1 MNRRWVLSTGTPI
14 LASAVL
20 LAAFQHPASSQVPAD
35 RRFIGTWRLV
45 SIDSDRPN
53 ASRGT
58 RPTGLIYYD
67 TTGHMAAQIAP
78 GRSRPSWPPNTAPS
92 PEQAKD
98 AVGGYTAYFGTYV
111 VDEHAGTVTHHR
123 EAALN
128 MYAVDLVRKYE
139 FRSDGRLVL
148 TPLES
153 ENSGIRLVW
162 ERIP

>member
-1 MNRRWVLSTGTPI
+1 VSI
-14 LASAVL
+14 LACAAL
-20 LAAFQHPASSQVPAD
+20 LATFQRSASSQAPSD

-45 SIDSDRPN
+45 SIDSERPN
-53 ASRGT
+53 PNRGT

-67 TTGHMAAQIAP
+67 TTGHMAAQISP

-98 AVGGYTAYFGTYV
+98 AVAGYTAYFGTYV
-111 VDEHAGTVTHHR
+111 VNEHAGTVTHHR
-123 EAALN
+123 EGALN

-139 FRSDGRLVL
+139 FRRDGRLVL

-153 ENSGIRLVW
+153 QNSGITLVW